1 MFEFSGDYQFKAI
14 GDERPNVVIP
24 HPAPRCKLAIRKD
37 TGDWFV
43 ATGVYFKPVDSL
55 DGTTFRDLDGGIW
68 QLLAINKSPAPHQ
81 RATPAD
87 TDAAQMQEVA
97 LARATAR
104 EDLFPAMSS
113 RIKAEREQARRKAFE
128 EAAAEID
135 RLRRE
140 LEEARK
146 ALEPFA
152 KIGGYMRYTP
162 PARSVS
168 VVYMAVEAD
177 GINSHGSAKATVAD
191 FRSALSA
198 WEE

>member
-87 TDAAQMQEVA
+87 TDAAQDEIDCLRAIALDMQDSYLKATE
-97 LARATAR
+97 RA
-104 EDLFPAMSS
+104 
-113 RIKAEREQARRKAFE
+113 E
-128 EAAAEID
+128 EAVRAANALQIEVD
-135 RLRRE
+135 RLLRE

-177 GINSHGSAKATVAD
+177 GISSHGSAKATVAD